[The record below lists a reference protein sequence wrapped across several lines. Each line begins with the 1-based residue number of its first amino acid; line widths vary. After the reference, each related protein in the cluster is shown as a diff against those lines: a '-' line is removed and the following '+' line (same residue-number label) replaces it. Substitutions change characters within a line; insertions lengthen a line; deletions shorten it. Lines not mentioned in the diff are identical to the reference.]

1 MAIRATD
8 RGQLGHVTG
17 LADGVP
23 VSMEFQGRLLD
34 PTGEGWRRD
43 RDRDENGREPRRGK
57 VQETNS
63 NKKSWTRQSIA
74 DAATSLP
81 PPPSPITH
89 SQTLLRLIRVE
100 PTGQGTDC
108 QLSLFQGSLSPAG
121 PSSSNSRSDYMM

>member
-43 RDRDENGREPRRGK
+43 RDRDENERGPRRGK
-57 VQETNS
+57 VRETNS
-63 NKKSWTRQSIA
+63 NKKLDPAIYSRCSHLPGPRH
-74 DAATSLP
+74 LP
-81 PPPSPITH
+81 PSSTA
-89 SQTLLRLIRVE
+89 R
-100 PTGQGTDC
+100 
-108 QLSLFQGSLSPAG
+108 
-121 PSSSNSRSDYMM
+121 PSSQKGGTNWAGYRLPALPFPGVTESSRAFRQQLQV